1 MKVVIAPQS
10 FKGSLYALEAA
21 EAIQRGV
28 LEADPTADTLLVP
41 VADGGD
47 GTLQTLVGLT
57 GGSVRS
63 VSVTGPLGERIEAQW
78 GALGDGN
85 TAVIEMA
92 RSSGLALLSPDEAI
106 LLARRRTGSAR

>member
-1 MKVVIAPQS
+1 MARAMKIVVAPQA
-10 FKGSLYALEAA
+10 FKGSISAVDAGQAMRE
-21 EAIQRGV
+21 GV
-28 LEADPTADTLLVP
+28 LRVFADAEVEVTP

-63 VSVTGPLGERIEAQW
+63 ASVTGPLGERIDAQW

-85 TAVIEMA
+85 TAMIEMA
-92 RSSGLALLSPDEAI
+92 RTSGLALCQGKAAI
-106 LLARRRTGSAR
+106 PC